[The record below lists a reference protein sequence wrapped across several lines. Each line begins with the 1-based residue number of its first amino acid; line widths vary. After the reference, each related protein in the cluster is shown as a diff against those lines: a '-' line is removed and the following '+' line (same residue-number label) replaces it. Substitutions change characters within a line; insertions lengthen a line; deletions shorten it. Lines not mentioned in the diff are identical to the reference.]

1 MRRRRSG
8 APASCRPYLGRAG
21 RAVQPTW
28 QEVLAVTDGVLG
40 GNNRSEVIDHGLVDK
55 PASVF
60 SNRGKCL

>member
-1 MRRRRSG
+1 VKIHDIAQNGTRNTT
-8 APASCRPYLGRAG
+8 A
-21 RAVQPTW
+21 W

-40 GNNRSEVIDHGLVDK
+40 AKNRSEVIVHSLVDK